1 MRAWCRGA
9 GPGAVTGLL
18 LGLLALGPG
27 LGRGFLL
34 SYDMVFV
41 PREPFSAAL
50 PGLAPPRAVPSD
62 LVVAVASRIL
72 PGDVVQKIVL
82 LAIFVIGCAGAALL
96 LDDRRRQP
104 LLARL
109 AAGVFYVWNPYV
121 GERLIIGHWALLLGY
136 AGLPWVLRAAT
147 APDVTSRRGAA
158 RLVLAIV
165 PAVIG
170 GFAAMA
176 VTALVLVP
184 AAVVF
189 NGTASGNVRKA
200 GLLIGTLFIGSL
212 PWLIPSLLHPVYADP
227 GGVAAFAARADTPFG
242 SVGSLL
248 MLGGIWN
255 AQTVPAGYG
264 GGWSVLWLAVVL
276 VALAGFLVLGRRSLG
291 YWRPLCLAAALG
303 LIVASIGV
311 TAAGRDLLR
320 SAIGAEPGV
329 AILQD
334 AQQFVAPLAVAGA
347 AGLGMVVAWVVNPCR
362 YEKKSDQLAV
372 TALAVLAIVV
382 PVLLLPGLAWG
393 AAGRLRPVWYPA
405 SWLEAARAI
414 DASQARG
421 AVLLLPWAS
430 DRTWAWNHGER
441 MLDPWPRLVS
451 RAVIWNDGTQVGAS
465 GTTLRLAPDDPAARR
480 LDAVVS
486 GTGPLTGALRAAG
499 VAFVVDD
506 AADSVA
512 GRLPG
517 ARVVA
522 TGPELTVYSLG

>member
-1 MRAWCRGA
+1 MRYRT
-9 GPGAVTGLL
+9 AVTGLL

-34 SYDMVFV
+34 SYDMMFV
-41 PREPFSAAL
+41 PREPFGAAL

-72 PGDVVQKIVL
+72 PGDVVQKVIL
-82 LAIFVIGCAGAALL
+82 LAIFVIGCAGAAALL
-96 LDDRRRQP
+96 ERQP

-109 AAGVFYVWNPYV
+109 AAGVCYVWNPYV

-147 APDVTSRRGAA
+147 APDLTSRWGAA

-176 VTALVLVP
+176 VTGLVLVP
-184 AAVVF
+184 AMLYS
-189 NGTASGNVRKA
+189 GTLRRA
-200 GLLIGTLFIGSL
+200 GLLAGVLVLGGL

-320 SAIGAEPGV
+320 SAIGVEPGV
-329 AILQD
+329 AIVQD
-334 AQQFVAPLAVAGA
+334 AQQFVAPLALATA
-347 AGLGMVVAWVVNPCR
+347 TGLGMAVDWVMHQGR
-362 YEKKSDQLAV
+362 YEKKNDQLAGV
-372 TALAVLAIVV
+372 ALAVLATVV

-405 SWLEAARAI
+405 SWLDAARTI
-414 DASQARG
+414 DASPARG
-421 AVLLLPWAS
+421 AVLVLPWAS
-430 DRTWAWNHGER
+430 DRTPAWNHGER
-441 MLDPWPRLVS
+441 LLDPWPRLVT
-451 RAVIWNDGTQVGAS
+451 RAVIWNDGTQVGDV
-465 GTTLRLAPDDPAARR
+465 RLAPDDPAARR
-480 LDAVVS
+480 LDAVVG

-517 ARVVA
+517 ASVVA
-522 TGPELTVYSLG
+522 TGVELTVYSLG

>member
-1 MRAWCRGA
+1 M
-9 GPGAVTGLL
+9 L

-82 LAIFVIGCAGAALL
+82 LAIFVIGCAGAAALL
-96 LDDRRRQP
+96 ELQP

-147 APDVTSRRGAA
+147 APDVTSRRGAV
-158 RLVLAIV
+158 RLVLPIV

-189 NGTASGNVRKA
+189 NGAAGRTLRRA
-200 GLLIGTLFIGSL
+200 GLLVGVLVLGSL
-212 PWLIPSLLHPVYADP
+212 PWLTPSLLHPVYADP

-276 VALAGFLVLGRRSLG
+276 IALAGFLVLGRRSLG
-291 YWRPLCLAAALG
+291 CWRPLCLAAALG

-320 SAIGAEPGV
+320 SAISVEPGV

-334 AQQFVAPLAVAGA
+334 AQQFVAPLALATA
-347 AGLGMVVAWVVNPCR
+347 TGLGIAVDWVMHQGR
-362 YEKKSDQLAV
+362 YEKKNDQLAGV
-372 TALAVLAIVV
+372 ALAVLAIVV

-405 SWLEAARAI
+405 SWLDAARTI

-421 AVLLLPWAS
+421 AVLMLPWAS
-430 DRTWAWNHGER
+430 DRTPAWNHGER
-441 MLDPWPRLVS
+441 MLDLWPRLVS
-451 RAVIWNDGTQVGAS
+451 RAVIWNDGTQVGDV
-465 GTTLRLAPDDPAARR
+465 RLAPDDPAARR

-517 ARVVA
+517 ASVVA

>member
-1 MRAWCRGA
+1 VRAWCRGA

-34 SYDMVFV
+34 SYDMMFV

-72 PGDVVQKIVL
+72 PADVVQKIIL
-82 LAIFVIGCAGAALL
+82 LAIFVIACSGAAALL
-96 LDDRRRQP
+96 KLP

-109 AAGVFYVWNPYV
+109 AAGVCYVWNPYV

-147 APDVTSRRGAA
+147 APDVTSRRGAV

-184 AAVVF
+184 AMLF
-189 NGTASGNVRKA
+189 GGTLRRA
-200 GLLIGTLFIGSL
+200 GLLAGVLVLGSL
-212 PWLIPSLLHPVYADP
+212 PWLVPSLLHPVYADP

-264 GGWSVLWLAVVL
+264 GGWSVLWLGVVL
-276 VALAGFLVLGRRSLG
+276 VALAGFGVLGRPLCYWRPLG

-311 TAAGRDLLR
+311 TAVGRDLLR
-320 SAIGAEPGV
+320 SAISGEPGV
-329 AILQD
+329 AIVQD
-334 AQQFVAPLAVAGA
+334 AQQFVAPLALATA
-347 AGLGMVVAWVVNPCR
+347 TGLGIAVDWVMHQGR
-362 YEKKSDQLAV
+362 YENKNDKLGG
-372 TALAVLAIVV
+372 TALALLAIVV
-382 PVLLLPGLAWG
+382 PLLLLPGLAWG
-393 AAGRLRPVWYPA
+393 AAGRLRPAWYPA
-405 SWLEAARAI
+405 SWLDAARTI
-414 DASQARG
+414 DASQTRG
-421 AVLLLPWAS
+421 AVLVLPWAS
-430 DRTWAWNHGER
+430 DRTPAWNHGER

-486 GTGPLTGALRAAG
+486 GIGPLTGALRAAG

-517 ARVVA
+517 ASVVA